1 MLEVLAFLG
10 VTVFISL
17 SGVMMPGPVFAAAL
31 AKGEE
36 NRFAGSLISVGH
48 GIVEF
53 PLIAI
58 IALGMSWF
66 ITAREFRIVV
76 GIIGGAVLLYMAL
89 GVMRDILKR
98 KEERM
103 EDNPFPYPPVLLGI
117 ITTATNPYFLLW
129 WATAGAA
136 LVMLAM
142 SFGTVVLVIFAVV
155 HWSCDFVWYTFL
167 SFSAGKMSEY
177 PKASRYIMLVSGGIM
192 AVFGVWFVVSSAG
205 LMY

>member
-1 MLEVLAFLG
+1 MMEVLLFLAA
-10 VTVFISL
+10 VVFISL

-31 AKGEE
+31 AKGKE

-58 IALGMSWF
+58 IALGMSRF
-66 ITAREFRIVV
+66 LTTPSFRLTV
-76 GIIGGAVLLYMAL
+76 GIIGGAVLLYMGIVAVRNTL
-89 GVMRDILKR
+89 RGNSDEIKVD
-98 KEERM
+98 
-103 EDNPFPYPPVLLGI
+103 FPYPPVLLGI

-142 SFGTVVLVIFAVV
+142 SYGIVVLVVFAVV
-155 HWSCDFVWYTFL
+155 HWSCDFIWYTFL
-167 SFSAGKMSEY
+167 SISAERMSGY
-177 PKASRYIMLVSGGIM
+177 PKASKYIMLVGGGIM
-192 AVFGVWFVVSSAG
+192 AVFGVWFVVSSAM
-205 LMY
+205 LLR